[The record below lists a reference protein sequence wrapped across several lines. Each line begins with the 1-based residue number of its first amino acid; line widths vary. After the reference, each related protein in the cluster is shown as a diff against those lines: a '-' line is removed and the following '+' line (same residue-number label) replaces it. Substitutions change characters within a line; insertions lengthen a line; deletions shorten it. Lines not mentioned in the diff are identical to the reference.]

1 MTGGV
6 VADNDERGRAEA
18 ERIRRQRGRSIAI
31 ALALGGLVVLF
42 YIATMIRLGG
52 NVFNRAL

>member
-18 ERIRRQRGRSIAI
+18 ERMRRQRGRSIAI
-31 ALALGGLVVLF
+31 AIALAGLVVLF
-42 YIATMIRLGG
+42 YIATMVRLGG